1 MTELQ
6 NVIHAQNI
14 RYDRKAEALYIID
27 QTLLPGEER
36 EIRLQ
41 TAEEMYDAIRTLKVR
56 GAPAIGVAAA
66 YALCLAAMEY
76 KGQNPEEFQKSMA
89 AASAELAASRPT
101 AVNLFWA
108 LDRMGLALGAAG
120 CGAEALP
127 ILIREAEAIHRE
139 DVAMNRAIGA
149 AGAAI
154 VPHGARILTHCNAGA
169 IATGGYG
176 TALGVVRSAF
186 TQGKVEMVYCDET
199 RPLLQGARLT
209 AWELVKDGI
218 PATLITDNMAASL
231 MAQGKIDLVLLGCDR
246 MAANGDFANK
256 IGTYSVAVNAHHHGI
271 PFYTAL
277 PSSTIDLSI
286 PDGGGIPI
294 EERPGSEITHV
305 FGVQTAPLE
314 VGTYNPAFDVT
325 PHTLLTGI
333 VTEKGVVYPPFQENL
348 AKLFG

>member
-1 MTELQ
+1 M
-6 NVIHAQNI
+6 
-14 RYDRKAEALYIID
+14 
-27 QTLLPGEER
+27 
-36 EIRLQ
+36 
-41 TAEEMYDAIRTLKVR
+41 DAIRWQGNSLALLDQTRLPVEEVWNTYTDYRKVADAIRRLVVR

-169 IATGGYG
+169 LATGGYG
-176 TALGVVRSAF
+176 TALGVIRAAHEA
-186 TQGKVEMVYCDET
+186 GKGNMVYCDET

-209 AWELVKDGI
+209 AYELVSDHI
-218 PATLITDNMAASL
+218 PATLIADNMAASL
-231 MAQGKIDLVLLGCDR
+231 MAKGKIDLAVVGCDR

-256 IGTYSVAVNAHHHGI
+256 IGTYSVAVNAHYHGI
-271 PFYTAL
+271 PFYVAL
-277 PSSTIDLSI
+277 PCSTIDLSLA
-286 PDGGGIPI
+286 DGSGIPI
-294 EERPGSEITHV
+294 EERDRDEVRTLYGTR
-305 FGVQTAPLE
+305 TAPESVE
-314 VGTYNPAFDVT
+314 VCNPAFDVT
-325 PHTLLTGI
+325 PHSLVTGI
-333 VTEKGVVYPPFQENL
+333 ITEKGVIYPPFQENL
-348 AKLFG
+348 QKLFG

>member
-1 MTELQ
+1 M
-6 NVIHAQNI
+6 
-14 RYDRKAEALYIID
+14 
-27 QTLLPGEER
+27 
-36 EIRLQ
+36 
-41 TAEEMYDAIRTLKVR
+41 DAIRWQGNSLALLDQTRLPVEEVWNTYTDYRKVADAIRRLVVR

-218 PATLITDNMAASL
+218 PATLITDGMAASL
-231 MAQGKIDLVLLGCDR
+231 MAQGKIDLVFLGCDR

-256 IGTYSVAVNAHHHGI
+256 IGTYSVAVLAQYHGI
-271 PFYTAL
+271 PFYTVL
-277 PSSTIDLSI
+277 PSSTIDLTI
-286 PDGGGIPI
+286 PDGKHIVI
-294 EERPGSEITHV
+294 EERSPEEVTH
-305 FGVQTAPLE
+305 FAGVQTAPE
-314 VGTYNPAFDVT
+314 GVGVYNPAFDVT
-325 PHTLLTGI
+325 PHQLLTGM
-333 VTEKGVVYPPFQENL
+333 VTEKGVIHPPFREKL
-348 AKLFG
+348 EALFG

>member
-1 MTELQ
+1 M
-6 NVIHAQNI
+6 
-14 RYDRKAEALYIID
+14 
-27 QTLLPGEER
+27 
-36 EIRLQ
+36 
-41 TAEEMYDAIRTLKVR
+41 DAIRWQGNSLALLDQTRLPVEEVWNTYTDYRKVADAIRRLVVR

-256 IGTYSVAVNAHHHGI
+256 IGTYGVAVLAHYHGI
-271 PFYTAL
+271 PFYSVL

-286 PDGGGIPI
+286 PDGSHIPI
-294 EERPGSEITHV
+294 EQREASEVTH
-305 FGVQTAPLE
+305 FAGVRTAPE
-314 VGTYNPAFDVT
+314 GVGVYNPAFDVT
-325 PHTLLTGI
+325 PHRLLTGI
-333 VTEKGVVYPPFQENL
+333 ITEKGVIPPPFAEQL
-348 AKLFG
+348 AERFG

>member
-1 MTELQ
+1 M
-6 NVIHAQNI
+6 
-14 RYDRKAEALYIID
+14 
-27 QTLLPGEER
+27 
-36 EIRLQ
+36 
-41 TAEEMYDAIRTLKVR
+41 DAIRWQGNSLALLDQTRLPVEEVWNTYTDYRKGADAIRRLVVR

-89 AASAELAASRPT
+89 AASAGLAASRPT

-256 IGTYSVAVNAHHHGI
+256 IGTYGVAVLAHYHGI
-271 PFYTAL
+271 PFYSVL

-286 PDGGGIPI
+286 PDGSHIPI
-294 EERPGSEITHV
+294 EQREASEVTH
-305 FGVQTAPLE
+305 FAGVRTAPE
-314 VGTYNPAFDVT
+314 GVGVYNPAFDVT
-325 PHTLLTGI
+325 PHRLLTGI
-333 VTEKGVVYPPFQENL
+333 ITEKGVIHPPFAEQL
-348 AKLFG
+348 AERFG

>member
-1 MTELQ
+1 M
-6 NVIHAQNI
+6 
-14 RYDRKAEALYIID
+14 
-27 QTLLPGEER
+27 
-36 EIRLQ
+36 
-41 TAEEMYDAIRTLKVR
+41 DAIRWQGNSLALLDQTRLPVEEVWNTYTDYRKVADAIRRLVVR

-186 TQGKVEMVYCDET
+186 AQGKVEMVYCDET

-256 IGTYSVAVNAHHHGI
+256 IGTYGVAVLAHYHGI
-271 PFYTAL
+271 PFYSVL

-286 PDGGGIPI
+286 PDGSHIPI
-294 EERPGSEITHV
+294 EQREASEVTH
-305 FGVQTAPLE
+305 FAGVQTAPE
-314 VGTYNPAFDVT
+314 GVGVYNPAFDVT
-325 PHTLLTGI
+325 PHRLLTGI
-333 VTEKGVVYPPFQENL
+333 ITEKGVIHPPFAEQL
-348 AKLFG
+348 AERFG

>member
-1 MTELQ
+1 M
-6 NVIHAQNI
+6 
-14 RYDRKAEALYIID
+14 
-27 QTLLPGEER
+27 
-36 EIRLQ
+36 
-41 TAEEMYDAIRTLKVR
+41 DAIRWQGNSLALLDQTRLPVEEVWNTYTDYRKVADAIRRLVVR

-218 PATLITDNMAASL
+218 PADNMAASL

-256 IGTYSVAVNAHHHGI
+256 IGTYGVAVLAHYHGI
-271 PFYTAL
+271 PFYSVL

-286 PDGGGIPI
+286 PDGSHIPI
-294 EERPGSEITHV
+294 EQREASEVTH
-305 FGVQTAPLE
+305 FAGVRTAPE
-314 VGTYNPAFDVT
+314 GVGVYNPAFDVT
-325 PHTLLTGI
+325 PHRLLTGI
-333 VTEKGVVYPPFQENL
+333 ITEKGVIHPPFAEQL
-348 AKLFG
+348 AERFG

>member
-1 MTELQ
+1 M
-6 NVIHAQNI
+6 
-14 RYDRKAEALYIID
+14 
-27 QTLLPGEER
+27 
-36 EIRLQ
+36 
-41 TAEEMYDAIRTLKVR
+41 DAIRWQGNSLALLDQTRLPVEEVWNTYTDYRKVADAIRRLVVR

-108 LDRMGLALGAAG
+108 LDRMGLALGTAG

-176 TALGVVRSAF
+176 TALGVV
-186 TQGKVEMVYCDET
+186 
-199 RPLLQGARLT
+199 P
-209 AWELVKDGI
+209 
-218 PATLITDNMAASL
+218 
-231 MAQGKIDLVLLGCDR
+231 
-246 MAANGDFANK
+246 
-256 IGTYSVAVNAHHHGI
+256 
-271 PFYTAL
+271 
-277 PSSTIDLSI
+277 
-286 PDGGGIPI
+286 
-294 EERPGSEITHV
+294 
-305 FGVQTAPLE
+305 
-314 VGTYNPAFDVT
+314 
-325 PHTLLTGI
+325 
-333 VTEKGVVYPPFQENL
+333 
-348 AKLFG
+348 

>member
-1 MTELQ
+1 M
-6 NVIHAQNI
+6 
-14 RYDRKAEALYIID
+14 
-27 QTLLPGEER
+27 
-36 EIRLQ
+36 
-41 TAEEMYDAIRTLKVR
+41 DAIRWQGNSLALLDQTRLPVEEVWNTYTDYRTVADAIRRLVVR

-120 CGAEALP
+120 CGADALP

-256 IGTYSVAVNAHHHGI
+256 IGTYGVAVLAHYHGI
-271 PFYTAL
+271 PFYSVL

-286 PDGGGIPI
+286 PDGSHIPI
-294 EERPGSEITHV
+294 EQREASEVTH
-305 FGVQTAPLE
+305 FAGVRTAPE
-314 VGTYNPAFDVT
+314 GVGVYNPAFDVT
-325 PHTLLTGI
+325 PHRLLTGI
-333 VTEKGVVYPPFQENL
+333 ITEKGVIHPPFAEQL
-348 AKLFG
+348 AERFG